1 MGELFAEF
9 GLLRG
14 GGFERAGFASDEGEH
29 LRQVLRLNKHLAGLR
44 AFGRPDHAARFEQ
57 VHESAGLG
65 EADPELALQH
75 RGGADRKSTRLNS
88 SHSGESRMPSS
99 A

>member
-29 LRQVLRLNKHLAGLR
+29 LRQVLRLDEHFAGLR
-44 AFGRPDHAARFEQ
+44 ASDGPTTPRDSSRSMSRPA
-57 VHESAGLG
+57 
-65 EADPELALQH
+65 LAK
-75 RGGADRKSTRLNS
+75 R
-88 SHSGESRMPSS
+88 P
-99 A
+99 

>member
-29 LRQVLRLNKHLAGLR
+29 LRQVLRLDEHFAGLR
-44 AFGRPDHAARFEQ
+44 AFGRPDHATRFEQ

-65 EADPELALQH
+65 EAD
-75 RGGADRKSTRLNS
+75 RGTNG
-88 SHSGESRMPSS
+88 S

>member
-29 LRQVLRLNKHLAGLR
+29 LRQVLQAMN
-44 AFGRPDHAARFEQ
+44 
-57 VHESAGLG
+57 
-65 EADPELALQH
+65 
-75 RGGADRKSTRLNS
+75 
-88 SHSGESRMPSS
+88 
-99 A
+99 

>member
-29 LRQVLRLNKHLAGLR
+29 LRQVLRLDEHFAGLR
-44 AFGRPDHAARFEQ
+44 AFGRPDHATRFERVLPQ
-57 VHESAGLG
+57 TVHPSQLSWVVRYL
-65 EADPELALQH
+65 D
-75 RGGADRKSTRLNS
+75 GGTPYCFLKHLLK
-88 SHSGESRMPSS
+88 
-99 A
+99 

>member
-29 LRQVLRLNKHLAGLR
+29 LRQILRLDEHFASFG
-44 AFGRPDHAARFEQ
+44 AFGRTDHTTRFKQ
-57 VHESAGLG
+57 IHESAGFG
-65 EADPELALQH
+65 ESDTQFALQH
-75 RGGADRKSTRLNS
+75 GG
-88 SHSGESRMPSS
+88 
-99 A
+99 

>member
-29 LRQVLRLNKHLAGLR
+29 LRQVLRLDEHFAGLR
-44 AFGRPDHAARFEQ
+44 AFGRPDHATYSSRSMSRPA
-57 VHESAGLG
+57 
-65 EADPELALQH
+65 LAK
-75 RGGADRKSTRLNS
+75 R
-88 SHSGESRMPSS
+88 P
-99 A
+99 

>member
-29 LRQVLRLNKHLAGLR
+29 LRATLRYDDAMVDFNGRKMPLQQFAQVLG
-44 AFGRPDHAARFEQ
+44 Q
-57 VHESAGLG
+57 VGIMG
-65 EADPELALQH
+65 Q
-75 RGGADRKSTRLNS
+75 R
-88 SHSGESRMPSS
+88 
-99 A
+99 